1 MPMEKN
7 QSKRPVPMGTVI
19 FFIEKD
25 GPSEAFMNFANFRKL
40 SKPEAALIRREVLQ
54 QTENENTLYAAAF
67 TAKGHGNER
76 IRAGNRAVSRI
87 LDANALL
94 EDARIHRTTAHE
106 KIAIIGQNGE
116 MTNETF
122 VLNKGTTTGLNKQTA
137 KAIDLF
143 DNHLKDIAACLD
155 IGLKPE
161 TKTIHKQIANCIHF
175 FRKASE
181 AEDHL
186 IEFMLLI
193 CAVDGISGV
202 GKIQRGRTKASID
215 RLVHL
220 YKQNKRPKARSR
232 LEAAF
237 GKRGELFHANTLMDD
252 VTLENESAH
261 YITEISEL
269 RKVFLDA
276 LHAMLIQAKK
286 FDTLNDAWVDFRRR
300 SHAYKDENND
310 SSFIVMTSG
319 KRIHAHFSAEA
330 QELLN
335 LIRINSSNAITHPSR
350 GESP

>member
-7 QSKRPVPMGTVI
+7 TSSRPATVGTVI
-19 FFIEKD
+19 FFIEKN

-40 SKPEAALIRREVLQ
+40 SKPEAALIRREALQ
-54 QTENENTLYAAAF
+54 QTQNENTLYATAF
-67 TAKGHGNER
+67 AAKGHGNER
-76 IRAGNRAVSRI
+76 VRAGNRAVSRI

-94 EDARIHRTTAHE
+94 EDARIHRAFTHE
-106 KIAIIGQNGE
+106 KIVIIGHNGE
-116 MTNETF
+116 MTNECF
-122 VLNKGTTTGLNKQTA
+122 ILNKGTTTGLNKQTA
-137 KAIDLF
+137 KPIGLF
-143 DNHLKDIAACLD
+143 DNHLKEIAACLD
-155 IGLKPE
+155 ISLNPE
-161 TKTIHKQIANCIHF
+161 TKTIHKQIASCIHF

-186 IEFMLLI
+186 IEFMFLI
-193 CAVDGISGV
+193 CAVDGISGI
-202 GKIQRGRTKASID
+202 GKIHRSRTKASID

-220 YKQNKRPKARSR
+220 YKQKKRPKIRSR
-232 LEAAF
+232 LQAAF
-237 GKRGELFHANTLMDD
+237 GKRGELFHANTLMDE

-286 FDTLNDAWVDFRRR
+286 FETLNDAWVDFRRR

-310 SSFIVMTSG
+310 SSFMVMTSG
-319 KRIHAHFSAEA
+319 KRIHANFSPEA
-330 QELLN
+330 RELLN
-335 LIRINSSNAITHPSR
+335 SIKLSSFNAIIHPSR